1 MAQVTHKSLG
11 TNGGSYVQYIQK
23 EIFELMR
30 TTKIVRSAG
39 CTVPLMEEVPPP
51 KR

>member
-11 TNGGSYVQYIQK
+11 TNGGSNVPYIQN
-23 EIFELMR
+23 EMR
-30 TTKIVRSAG
+30 TTKIVHSAG